1 MRSKKWYKRLLYHF
15 IDLSLVNAF
24 ILRKTATDNPRM
36 PLFEFKLAVAQAL
49 MYAENLAEPL
59 APAAA
64 VLREGQAA
72 AVLREGQAAA
82 VVQEGQAAHTV
93 PVPEDAVRL
102 DRINHWPEPEGK
114 IPKCCR
120 LKGCKLRSLIR
131 CSKCKVYL
139 CLKANANC
147 FMQYHTE

>member
-82 VVQEGQAAHTV
+82 VLREG
-93 PVPEDAVRL
+93 
-102 DRINHWPEPEGK
+102 
-114 IPKCCR
+114 
-120 LKGCKLRSLIR
+120 
-131 CSKCKVYL
+131 
-139 CLKANANC
+139 
-147 FMQYHTE
+147 